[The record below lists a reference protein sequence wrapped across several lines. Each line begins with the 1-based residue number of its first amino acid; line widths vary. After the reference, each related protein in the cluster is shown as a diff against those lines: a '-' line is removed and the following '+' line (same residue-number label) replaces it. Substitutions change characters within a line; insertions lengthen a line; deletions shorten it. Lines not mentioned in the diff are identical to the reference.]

1 MPVGGG
7 YRQEVLEAGFHEL
20 PTPPWAPVCVLYVY
34 ACGCVTG
41 FKFPQNECTGSV
53 ERECGHRRVS
63 CFPGLL
69 CAHLWGSSVNNRDR
83 NNNNRVCTCRL
94 LSCVCRNVQVHMCV
108 CIAYLYVHVSMYILL
123 CLAYVYTSMCVYM
136 CVCECVLQPWSSQDL
151 SSNWRGKIPL
161 IEAEY
166 SCALSSTVIDFKEAI
181 V

>member
-1 MPVGGG
+1 MVRLFWRVLSLITLQGMPVGGG
-7 YRQEVLEAGFHEL
+7 YRQEVLEAGFREL

-123 CLAYVYTSMCVYM
+123 CFKRNRVFFKHYTLV
-136 CVCECVLQPWSSQDL
+136 D
-151 SSNWRGKIPL
+151 I
-161 IEAEY
+161 
-166 SCALSSTVIDFKEAI
+166 AI
-181 V
+181 WKW

>member
-1 MPVGGG
+1 MVRLFWRVLSLITLQGMSVGGG
-7 YRQEVLEAGFHEL
+7 CRQEVLEAGFCEL

-41 FKFPQNECTGSV
+41 FKFPQNECMGSV
-53 ERECGHRRVS
+53 ERESGHRGVS
-63 CFPGLL
+63 YFPRLL

-94 LSCVCRNVQVHMCV
+94 LSCVCRNVQVHVCA
-108 CIAYLYVHVSMYILL
+108 CIAYLYVHVNMYILL

-151 SSNWRGKIPL
+151 
-161 IEAEY
+161 
-166 SCALSSTVIDFKEAI
+166 
-181 V
+181 